1 VHDRTFPHRAKAESG
16 AKGKDTRDGSRR
28 KYDLRS
34 FQAPRSGEHDGL
46 AEHLAPDPKDLTSAL
61 PPSAIEFILKRQT
74 YFIAI
79 VGDQIIVLKHE
90 EAVKEEAMQSIQ
102 AIHF

>member
-1 VHDRTFPHRAKAESG
+1 VHDRTFPYRAKAESG
-16 AKGKDTRDGSRR
+16 ANGKDARDGSRS

-34 FQAPRSGEHDGL
+34 FQSSRSGEHDSL

-61 PPSAIEFILKRQT
+61 PPSAAELLLKHQT
-74 YFIAI
+74 HFIAI
-79 VGDQIIVLKHE
+79 VSDQIIALKHE